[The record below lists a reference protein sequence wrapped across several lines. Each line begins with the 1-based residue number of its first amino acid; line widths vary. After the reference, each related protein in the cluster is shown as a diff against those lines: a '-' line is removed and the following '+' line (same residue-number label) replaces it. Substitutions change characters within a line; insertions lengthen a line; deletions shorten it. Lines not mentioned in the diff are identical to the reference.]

1 MSLAELQSLEA
12 GAVMPTYARN
22 PVEFVRGEGSRLWD
36 ADGHE
41 YLDFLAGISVVQ
53 VGHSNPAVVAEVTE
67 QASRLSHVGNLYY
80 T

>member
-1 MSLAELQSLEA
+1 MTALA
-12 GAVMPTYARN
+12 PTYARY
-22 PVEFVRGEGSRLWD
+22 PVEFVAGRGCVLVD
-36 ADGHE
+36 ADGAE